1 MSTFSGISTALSSL
15 MAQRQALDVAGQNIA
30 NASTVGYTRQRADIS
45 SIAGLSTPSMYSSV
59 PTSGNGAT
67 VTSIS
72 RLGDAFLDARLRT
85 TTGTSAQ
92 LAVQATSY
100 ANLETTVG
108 EPSTTGLSNQLS
120 TMWSAWSDLANTP
133 DSAATRSVVLQDSQA
148 VVDRLKTLY
157 RSASTEWS
165 QSRSDLTSMVSDVNT
180 TASSVADLNA
190 KILSITNA
198 GGSANELMDKRD
210 QLITQLSSLTGA
222 TARVRDNGTVDVL
235 VGGNAL
241 VDGARANAIAVT
253 GAATFTNATAS
264 APPANTV
271 QIVWSANPAVQ
282 VPLSGGKLAGTL
294 SVLAPPDA
302 SGTGGML
309 TEAAASYN
317 AVATALATT
326 VNAVHS
332 TGQDQSG
339 NPAGDFFALD
349 PTQPAA
355 LGLSVAITDTTK
367 IAAATT
373 TGGLVDG
380 SLADSISQLASASG
394 SPDTTWSAFVVKLG
408 VDAKSA
414 TSRAT
419 VAEAAR
425 SSAEG
430 LQMAQTSVSTDEEA
444 TNMLTYQRA
453 YEGSARVLTAIDQML
468 DTLINRTGMVGR

>member
-1 MSTFSGISTALSSL
+1 M
-15 MAQRQALDVAGQNIA
+15 
-30 NASTVGYTRQRADIS
+30 
-45 SIAGLSTPSMYSSV
+45 
-59 PTSGNGAT
+59 
-67 VTSIS
+67 
-72 RLGDAFLDARLRT
+72 
-85 TTGTSAQ
+85 
-92 LAVQATSY
+92 
-100 ANLETTVG
+100 
-108 EPSTTGLSNQLS
+108 
-120 TMWSAWSDLANTP
+120 
-133 DSAATRSVVLQDSQA
+133 
-148 VVDRLKTLY
+148 VDRLKTLY
-157 RSASTEWS
+157 ASASTEWS

-222 TARVRDNGTVDVL
+222 TARIKDNGTVDVL

-253 GAATFTNATAS
+253 GAATFTNATTS

-271 QIVWSANPAVQ
+271 QIVWAANPAVQ